1 MFKVGY
7 RRIFLETDLAFE
19 MKILLLNNRHFLF
32 EEQSSKTE
40 LFINSLNQLVKLD
53 AAKAAWFVLFFFAYI
68 YIIYSYIEIQPGI

>member
-32 EEQSSKTE
+32 EEQSSKTNY
-40 LFINSLNQLVKLD
+40 LLIVSKTISINKLEKLD
-53 AAKAAWFVLFFFAYI
+53 AAKHGKLRKLLDLF
-68 YIIYSYIEIQPGI
+68 